1 MSKTVTIIVTVYD
14 IKEYLDRFFRCL
26 KDQTFGD
33 YEALIVDDGSSDG
46 SLDVCRGYAEHD
58 NRIRVYSIEHAGI
71 SAARNYALEH
81 IRTEYVTSLDGDDYF
96 DKDYLKHLIDAEEE
110 SGADMIIAGIIN
122 VYENGEELDRFV
134 ERPRAYYTRED
145 FPAVL
150 PALLDENRLNYLYAK
165 LYKAEILRDIRIE
178 DDVRQGSDTM
188 INCMYLEKAQS
199 IAVTEDYDYSYVH
212 YTKRSVTSYL
222 GPDYFSR
229 LLRINRFV
237 SDSMEKSGFMNDD
250 MRRIVDGRFLW
261 SGSRYL
267 SRSCKTDMPVGKL
280 RKIASDVLNNDEYMT
295 AYRRQK
301 ELGNIPGY
309 RFRVLEPG
317 KEQEFIDHVRGVK
330 KETEKNERLK
340 KLREICP
347 DPVFEL
353 WHRAKTALGIA
364 RKS

>member
-1 MSKTVTIIVTVYD
+1 MNKTVTIIVTVYN
-14 IKEYLDRFFRCL
+14 IKEYLDRFFHCL
-26 KDQTFGD
+26 EAQTFGD
-33 YEALIVDDGSSDG
+33 YEALIVDDGSTDG
-46 SLDVCRGYAEHD
+46 SVDICRRYAEQD
-58 NRIRVYSIEHAGI
+58 DRIRVCSIEHAGI
-71 SAARNYALEH
+71 SAARNHALKH

-96 DKDYLKHLIDAEEE
+96 DKDYLKHLIEAEEE
-110 SGADMIIAGIIN
+110 YGADMIIAGIIN
-122 VYENGEELDRFV
+122 VYENGEELDRFK

-145 FPAVL
+145 FLYVL
-150 PALLDENRLNYLYAK
+150 PELLDENRLNYLYAK
-165 LYKAEILRDIRIE
+165 LYKAEILRDIRLE

-188 INCMYLEKAQS
+188 INCMYLEKVQS

-237 SDSMEKSGFMNDD
+237 SEHMEKAGFMNDE
-250 MRRIVDGRFLW
+250 MRRVIDGRFLW

-280 RKIASDVLNNDEYMT
+280 RRIASDVLSNDEYMT

-301 ELGNIPGY
+301 ELGNIAGY

-330 KETEKNERLK
+330 IENDKNEKLK
-340 KLREICP
+340 KLRELCP
-347 DPVFEL
+347 DPIFEI

-364 RKS
+364 RK